1 MAATYEERA
10 ANHAN
15 ATAKALLET
24 VARKQTNLCVS
35 VDVTRKADLLAVVE
49 GVAPYVCLIKT
60 HIDIVEDFDQELVDS
75 LTRLATQH
83 DFLIF
88 EDRKF
93 ADIGNTVSLQYA
105 AGVHRIAS
113 WSHLTNA
120 HLVPGP
126 GIISGLASV
135 GVPRGRG
142 LLLLAEMSSKGT
154 FATGA
159 YTKANVQA
167 AMSDDTGFVM
177 GFIAMHRVHEDP
189 ALVPEDATPEQRA
202 KDLLVLTPGVGLD
215 VKGDGKGQQYRTPYQ
230 VVCESG
236 SDVMI
241 VGRGV
246 YGALLAPDVDRA
258 KAMADVRSQAQ
269 RYRDAGWNAYLARI
283 APST

>member
-10 ANHAN
+10 AKHPN

-60 HIDIVEDFDQELVDS
+60 HIDIVEDFDQELVES

-126 GIISGLASV
+126 GIIAGLASV

-189 ALVPEDATPEQRA
+189 ALVPEDATPAQRA

-258 KAMADVRSQAQ
+258 KAMAEVRSQAQ